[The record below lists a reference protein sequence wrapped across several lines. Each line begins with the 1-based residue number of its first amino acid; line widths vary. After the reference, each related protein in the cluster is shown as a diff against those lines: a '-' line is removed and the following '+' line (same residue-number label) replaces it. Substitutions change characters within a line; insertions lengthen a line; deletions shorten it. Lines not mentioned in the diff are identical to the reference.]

1 MARHGYPSNRVSL
14 VFAHGLSAEIV
25 FLDGRYS
32 HDTARA
38 LLLDYAARLIAAN
51 PRREKLIG
59 YYPLSV
65 NYQGDPLPV

>member
-1 MARHGYPSNRVSL
+1 MARHHYPSSRVSL
-14 VFAHGLSAEIV
+14 VFTRGLSTEIV

-38 LLLDYAARLIAAN
+38 LLLDYAARLIAAE

-59 YYPLSV
+59 YYPLGV
-65 NYQGDPLPV
+65 HYQGDPLPV

>member
-1 MARHGYPSNRVSL
+1 MARHNYPSNRVSL
-14 VFAHGLSAEIV
+14 VFAKGLSAETV

-38 LLLDYAARLIAAN
+38 VLLDYAARLIAAE
-51 PRREKLIG
+51 PRREKLTG
-59 YYPLSV
+59 YYPLGV